1 MFFSPPTDYDGG
13 PMLAYNIGF
22 FYPLIFLSILL
33 SIIVVFRL
41 KYFKKNNTAK
51 ALLILSILPSSYFLF
66 LIIVKSILIATEPE
80 VLDLEI
86 LNNTINLNVNDSLEI
101 KLHGYTKRTLND
113 NEEVITVKIINLV
126 PYINDTYSFKDGGK
140 FTVRSRDPEIFYK
153 IEKDTLKIINKG
165 YEFNYFNKTRVPLPY
180 KIENIGSDSINKD
193 QLKRLN
199 FKNFIWDEYY
209 H

>member
-13 PMLAYNIGF
+13 PMLAYNLGF

-41 KYFKKNNTAK
+41 RYFKKNNTAK
-51 ALLILSILPSSYFLF
+51 TLLILSILPSSYFLL
-66 LIIVKSILIATEPE
+66 LIIVKSILIANEPE
-80 VLDLEI
+80 ILDLEI
-86 LNNTINLNVNDSLEI
+86 PNNTISLNVNDSLEI

-113 NEEVITVKIINLV
+113 NEEVISVKIINLV

-140 FTVRSRDPEIFYK
+140 FTVRTQEPEIFYK
-153 IEKDTLKIINKG
+153 IENDTLKIINEG
-165 YEFNYFNKTRVPLPY
+165 YEFNYFNKTRIPLPY
-180 KIENIGSDSINKD
+180 KVENIESDLINKE
-193 QLKRLN
+193 QLKKLN